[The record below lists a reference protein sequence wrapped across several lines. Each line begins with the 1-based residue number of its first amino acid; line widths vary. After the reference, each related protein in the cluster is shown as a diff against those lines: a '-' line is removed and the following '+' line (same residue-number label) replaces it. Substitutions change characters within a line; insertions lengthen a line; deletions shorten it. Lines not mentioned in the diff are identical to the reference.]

1 MSITLN
7 SIPAPTQARANLT
20 SADVLAFQALLGSA
34 NLITLPE
41 GKTPA
46 DIRQFLVTV
55 QPNGAGF
62 LQIAVK

>member
-20 SADVLAFQALLGSA
+20 SADVIAFQALLGSA

-55 QPNGAGF
+55 QPNGTGF
-62 LQIAVK
+62 LQIAVT